1 MKGFTLLQGLIIIQR
16 KLNVELSH
24 IEYEDG
30 SRYNFNVDHT
40 GRASAPLSFV
50 RLKDEDK
57 RFLLEREA

>member
-1 MKGFTLLQGLIIIQR
+1 MKGFTLLQALIIIQR

-30 SRYNFNVDHT
+30 SRYNFNVNDT
-40 GRASAPLSFV
+40 GRTNSQLSFV